1 MNYNLSYLR
10 EISGGDELFVKNIVI
25 EFITN
30 APSFLEQINMATAN
44 ADWPLVCSLVHQFA
58 PQLDF
63 IGMNETRF
71 LADQLEDLSKNTP
84 DPKLASELTTRIL
97 ADCKLVIENL
107 KTDFQI

>member
-10 EISGGDELFVKNIVI
+10 EISGGDEMFVKNIVT
-25 EFITN
+25 EFVTN
-30 APSFLEQINMATAN
+30 APRFLDQIHLATTR
-44 ADWPLVCSLVHQFA
+44 ADWPLVRSLVHQFA

-84 DPKLASELTTRIL
+84 DHHLASELADRIL
-97 ADCKLVIENL
+97 ADCNLVIESL
-107 KTDFQI
+107 KADFQI